1 MSRRFALLAAALVA
15 GSVAVALS
23 TGVFDREGGRAHA
36 AEFAQAAP
44 SSGASRIPDRP
55 PNIVVIE
62 TDDQTVEQMRVLDKT
77 RRLLADH
84 GVTFDN
90 SFVSLSLCCPS
101 RATFLTGQYAH
112 NHRVISNVPPDGG
125 YRKLNSSRT
134 LPVWLKKA
142 GYRTAFVGKYLNGYG
157 QNHPHRVP
165 RGWMDFHGLL
175 DFQYFNY
182 KMNDNG
188 VLHGY
193 GHKAGDYQTGV
204 FTRKAVRV
212 IQRSRNSLRPLFL
225 WLAYFAPHAGG
236 PHQADGPVG
245 LGVPHPAPRYRYA
258 FDNARL
264 PRPAS
269 FNEADVSDKP
279 PAIRKRPLLTPDQ
292 IWDIQFA
299 YQKQLAALLS
309 VDDGVARVVKALQAA
324 GELGNTYI
332 FFTCDNGIFH
342 GEHRIPSGK
351 VLLYEPSIRVPL
363 LVRGPTVPGGI
374 HLNQLVSNIDLA
386 PTILDLAGTAP
397 PPGVL
402 MDGRSLVPLF
412 HRPWMQWGRDL
423 LIERL
428 TASGEDSPGARAHRP
443 VWTYGETGNGDNGNQ
458 GRAGTPFDRA
468 YAAIRTPR
476 FIYADYASGSKELYD
491 LWHDPQELQN
501 VAGKSAYGA
510 VQDELARRLARLRTC
525 AGAACEQSPRV
536 QLSVA
541 SEGTRGSSGR
551 CALTRV
557 RASVSGRDSR
567 WVKSVRYYSFGRL
580 RALARAAPFTTSLG
594 LNKVR
599 LHGKSVPRLRA
610 RVRFVDGR
618 KVDLIRPVSVLC
630 R

>member
-1 MSRRFALLAAALVA
+1 VNRRLTLLAAA
-15 GSVAVALS
+15 AVAAVGAVMLS
-23 TGVFDREGGRAHA
+23 TGVFDREGGRARA
-36 AEFAQAAP
+36 AELAQ
-44 SSGASRIPDRP
+44 SGPLRIPEKP

-62 TDDQTVEQMRVLDKT
+62 TDDQTVEQMRVLGKT
-77 RRLLADH
+77 RRFLADQ
-84 GVTFDN
+84 GLTFDN

-112 NHRVISNVPPDGG
+112 NHGVVSNVAPDGG

-134 LPVWLKKA
+134 LPVWLKRA
-142 GYRTAFVGKYLNGYG
+142 GYTTAFVGKYLNGYG

-193 GHKAGDYQTGV
+193 GHKPRAYQTDV
-204 FTRKAVRV
+204 FTGKAVRV
-212 IQRSRNSLRPLFL
+212 IRRNRNSLRPLFL
-225 WLAYFAPHAGG
+225 WLSYFAPHAGG

-245 LGVPHPAPRYRYA
+245 VGVPHPAPRYRYA
-258 FDNARL
+258 FDNAPL

-279 PAIRKRPLLTPDQ
+279 PAIRKRPLLTPDE
-292 IWDIQFA
+292 IWNIQFA
-299 YQKQLAALLS
+299 YQKQLATLLS
-309 VDDGVARVVKALQAA
+309 VDNGVARVVKALQSA

-363 LVRGPTVPGGI
+363 LVRGPDVRKGI
-374 HLNQLVSNIDLA
+374 HLDQLVSNVDLA
-386 PTILDLAGTAP
+386 PTILDLAGTTP
-397 PPGVL
+397 KGFV

-412 HRPWMQWGRDL
+412 HRPWKEWGRDL

-428 TASGEDSPGARAHRP
+428 KETGEGSPGSRAHRR

-476 FIYADYASGSKELYD
+476 FIYAEYANRAKEMYD
-491 LWHDPQELQN
+491 LGHDPQELQN
-501 VAGKSAYGA
+501 IAGKPLYAGI
-510 VQDELARRLARLRTC
+510 QRELAHRLDQLRDC
-525 AGAACEQSPRV
+525 AGDSCQRGPRV
-536 QLSVA
+536 QLSAAAVGRPA
-541 SEGTRGSSGR
+541 SSGR
-551 CALTRV
+551 CQVSHV
-557 RASVSGRDSR
+557 RASVSGPDSR
-567 WVKSVRYYSFGRL
+567 WIKSVRFFSDGRL
-580 RALARAAPFTTSLG
+580 RALMRAKPYATSFWPTEVRTPGKRAAR
-594 LNKVR
+594 V
-599 LHGKSVPRLRA
+599 RA
-610 RVRFVDGR
+610 RIRFVDGR
-618 KVDLIRPVSVLC
+618 KLDRIRSVPVLC